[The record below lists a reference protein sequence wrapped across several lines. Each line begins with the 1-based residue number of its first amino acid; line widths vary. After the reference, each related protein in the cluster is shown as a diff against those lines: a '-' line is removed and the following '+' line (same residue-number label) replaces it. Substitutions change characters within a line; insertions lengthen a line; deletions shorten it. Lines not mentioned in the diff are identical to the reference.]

1 MKKTIKEILKID
13 TLTDFGFSVSYTDG
27 EGDVHNY
34 TVFNNE
40 NFRQLVRQRFGQ
52 RVYNDYEDDSTEED
66 FLDDFADTFATWKA
80 TRSDTYAR
88 RMYALSLHYDPL
100 ENYHSNEIREGS
112 FTHGKQTE
120 LSFDGRKDIQKDDSF
135 VEKSY
140 TGYKETTKDDSF
152 VDHTFTNYKE
162 TTTDDTYTEHSFTNY
177 KETTTDDTYTE
188 HSYTNYQ
195 ETNNIGQRQQTHNIS
210 ADDASTFVASD
221 QTTDAAAIDTKGI
234 AGSYKDQ
241 RGGTN
246 GIEKT
251 TTGSYKDQR
260 GGTNG
265 IEKSTSGSYKDQNGF
280 TQIGNERS
288 IVGTI
293 KDQKGFTN
301 GLVGEKVGKEIS
313 KDTGTDLDGYSLERW
328 GNIGVTT
335 SQQMLASD
343 LDFLKFDIV
352 MDAIR
357 EFLGGYT
364 YISAEVD

>member
-13 TLTDFGFSVSYTDG
+13 TLTDFGFPVSYTDE
-27 EGDVHNY
+27 EGTVHNY

-66 FLDDFADTFATWKA
+66 LLDDFAATFATWKA

-120 LSFDGRKDIQKDDSF
+120 LSFDGRKDIQKDDSY

-152 VDHTFTNYKE
+152 VDHTFSNYKE
-162 TTTDDTYTEHSFTNY
+162 
-177 KETTTDDTYTE
+177 KTTDDTYTE

-210 ADDASTFVASD
+210 ADDASTYVASD

-251 TTGSYKDQR
+251 T
-260 GGTNG
+260 
-265 IEKSTSGSYKDQNGF
+265 SGSYKDQNGF
-280 TQIGNERS
+280 DQIGNERS
-288 IVGTI
+288 ISGTI

-328 GNIGVTT
+328 GNIGTMT
-335 SQQMLASD
+335 SQMMLASD

>member
-1 MKKTIKEILKID
+1 MKKAIKEILKID

-66 FLDDFADTFATWKA
+66 LLDDFAATFASWKA

-162 TTTDDTYTEHSFTNY
+162 TTTDDTYTEHS
-177 KETTTDDTYTE
+177 
-188 HSYTNYQ
+188 YTNYQ

-210 ADDASTFVASD
+210 ADDASTYVASD
-221 QTTDAAAIDTKGI
+221 QTTDAATIDTKGI
-234 AGSYKDQ
+234 A
-241 RGGTN
+241 
-246 GIEKT
+246 
-251 TTGSYKDQR
+251 GSYKDQR

-288 IVGTI
+288 IAGTI

>member
-1 MKKTIKEILKID
+1 MKKTIKEILKTD

-34 TVFNNE
+34 TVFNNA

-52 RVYNDYEDDSTEED
+52 RVYNDYEDESTEEE
-66 FLDDFADTFATWKA
+66 FLDDFADTFAAWKA

-135 VEKSY
+135 VEKTY
-140 TGYKETTKDDSF
+140 TNYKETTKDDSF
-152 VDHTFTNYKE
+152 VDHTFT
-162 TTTDDTYTEHSFTNY
+162 DY

-188 HSYTNYQ
+188 HSYTNYL
-195 ETNNIGQRQQTHNIS
+195 ETNNIGQRQQTHVIS
-210 ADDASTFVASD
+210 ADDAAAYVPSD

-246 GIEKT
+246 GIEK
-251 TTGSYKDQR
+251 
-260 GGTNG
+260 
-265 IEKSTSGSYKDQNGF
+265 STSGSYKDQNGF
-280 TQIGNERS
+280 DQIGNERS
-288 IVGTI
+288 ITGSI

-301 GLVGEKVGKEIS
+301 GLVGEKQGKEIS

>member
-66 FLDDFADTFATWKA
+66 LLDDFAATFASWKA

-135 VEKSY
+135 VEKTY

-152 VDHTFTNYKE
+152 VDHT
-162 TTTDDTYTEHSFTNY
+162 FTNY

-210 ADDASTFVASD
+210 ADDASTYVASD

-251 TTGSYKDQR
+251 T
-260 GGTNG
+260 
-265 IEKSTSGSYKDQNGF
+265 SGSYKDQNGF
-280 TQIGNERS
+280 DQIGNERS
-288 IVGTI
+288 ISGTI

>member
-13 TLTDFGFSVSYTDG
+13 TLTDFGFPVSYTDE
-27 EGDVHNY
+27 EGTVHNY

-40 NFRQLVRQRFGQ
+40 NFRQLVKQRFGM
-52 RVYNDYEDDSTEED
+52 RVYNDYEDESTEED
-66 FLDDFADTFATWKA
+66 FLDDFADTFAAWKA

-120 LSFDGRKDIQKDDSF
+120 LSFDGRKDIQKDDSY

-152 VDHTFTNYKE
+152 VDHTFSNYKE
-162 TTTDDTYTEHSFTNY
+162 
-177 KETTTDDTYTE
+177 KTTDDTYTE

-210 ADDASTFVASD
+210 ADDASTYVASD

-251 TTGSYKDQR
+251 T
-260 GGTNG
+260 
-265 IEKSTSGSYKDQNGF
+265 SGSYKDQNGF
-280 TQIGNERS
+280 DQIGNERS
-288 IVGTI
+288 IVGSI

-364 YISAEVD
+364 YISSEVD

>member
-13 TLTDFGFSVSYTDG
+13 TLTDFGFPVTYTDG
-27 EGDVHNY
+27 EGVTHSY
-34 TVFNNE
+34 TVFNNAT
-40 NFRQLVRQRFGQ
+40 FRQLVKQRFGQ
-52 RVYNDYEDDSTEED
+52 RVYNDYEDDSQEED
-66 FLDDFADTFATWKA
+66 FLDDFADTFEAWRN

-100 ENYHSNEIREGS
+100 ENYHSHETREGS
-112 FTHGKQTE
+112 FTHGKKTE
-120 LSFDGRKDIQKDDSF
+120 VSFTDRKDIQKDDSYID
-135 VEKSY
+135 KTY
-140 TGYKETTKDDSF
+140 TGYKETTKDDSY
-152 VDHTFTNYKE
+152 VDHTFT
-162 TTTDDTYTEHSFTNY
+162 DY

-188 HSYTNYQ
+188 HSYNNYQ
-195 ETNNIGQRQQTHNIS
+195 ESTSIGARTQTHNVS
-210 ADDASTFVASD
+210 ADDSSAFVPSD
-221 QTTDAAAIDTKGI
+221 QTVDNATSDSKGI
-234 AGSYKDQ
+234 SGSYKDQ

-265 IEKSTSGSYKDQNGF
+265 IEKSTTGSYKDQNGF
-280 TQIGNERS
+280 NVIGNERS
-288 IVGTI
+288 ITGSI

-301 GLVGEKVGKEIS
+301 GLVNEKQGKETS
-313 KDTGTDLDGYSLERW
+313 TDSGTDLDGYTLERY
-328 GNIGVTT
+328 GNIGVMT

-343 LDFLKFDIV
+343 LEFLKFDIV

>member
-13 TLTDFGFSVSYTDG
+13 TLTDFGFPVSYTDE
-27 EGDVHNY
+27 EGTVHNY

-40 NFRQLVRQRFGQ
+40 NFRQLVRQRFGM
-52 RVYNDYEDDSTEED
+52 RVYNDYEDESTEEE
-66 FLDDFADTFATWKA
+66 FLDDFADTFAAWKA

-120 LSFDGRKDIQKDDSF
+120 LSFDGRKDIQKDDSY

-152 VDHTFTNYKE
+152 VDHTFSNYKE
-162 TTTDDTYTEHSFTNY
+162 
-177 KETTTDDTYTE
+177 KTTDDTYTE

-210 ADDASTFVASD
+210 ADDAASFVASD

-251 TTGSYKDQR
+251 T
-260 GGTNG
+260 
-265 IEKSTSGSYKDQNGF
+265 SGSYKDQNGF
-280 TQIGNERS
+280 DQIGNERS
-288 IVGTI
+288 IVGSI

-328 GNIGVTT
+328 GNIGTMT
-335 SQQMLASD
+335 SQMMLASD

>member
-1 MKKTIKEILKID
+1 MKKTIKEILKTD

-34 TVFNNE
+34 TVFNNA

-52 RVYNDYEDDSTEED
+52 RVYNDYEEDSTEEE
-66 FLDDFADTFATWKA
+66 FLDDFADTFAAWKA

-140 TGYKETTKDDSF
+140 TDYKETTKDDSF
-152 VDHTFTNYKE
+152 VDHT
-162 TTTDDTYTEHSFTNY
+162 FTNY

-195 ETNNIGQRQQTHNIS
+195 ETNNIGQRQQTHVIS
-210 ADDASTFVASD
+210 ADDSAAYVPSD

-246 GIEKT
+246 GIEK
-251 TTGSYKDQR
+251 
-260 GGTNG
+260 
-265 IEKSTSGSYKDQNGF
+265 STSGSYKDQNGF
-280 TQIGNERS
+280 DQIGNERS
-288 IVGTI
+288 ITGSI

-301 GLVGEKVGKEIS
+301 GLVGEKQGKEIS

>member
-13 TLTDFGFSVSYTDG
+13 TLTDFGFLVSYTDE
-27 EGDVHNY
+27 EGTVHNY

-40 NFRQLVRQRFGQ
+40 NFRQLVKQRFGM
-52 RVYNDYEDDSTEED
+52 RVYNDYEDESTEED
-66 FLDDFADTFATWKA
+66 FLDDFADTFAAWKA

-120 LSFDGRKDIQKDDSF
+120 LSFDGRKDIQKDDSY

-152 VDHTFTNYKE
+152 VDHTFSNYKE
-162 TTTDDTYTEHSFTNY
+162 
-177 KETTTDDTYTE
+177 KTTDDTYTE

-210 ADDASTFVASD
+210 ADDASTYVASD

-251 TTGSYKDQR
+251 T
-260 GGTNG
+260 
-265 IEKSTSGSYKDQNGF
+265 SGSYKDQNGF
-280 TQIGNERS
+280 DQIGNERS
-288 IVGTI
+288 IVGSI

-301 GLVGEKVGKEIS
+301 GIVVEKVGKEIS

>member
-13 TLTDFGFSVSYTDG
+13 TLTDFGFPVSYTDE
-27 EGDVHNY
+27 EGTVHNY

-66 FLDDFADTFATWKA
+66 LLDDFAATFASWKE

-120 LSFDGRKDIQKDDSF
+120 LSFDGRKDIQKDDSY

-152 VDHTFTNYKE
+152 VDHTFSNYKE
-162 TTTDDTYTEHSFTNY
+162 
-177 KETTTDDTYTE
+177 KTTDDTYTE

-210 ADDASTFVASD
+210 ADDASTYVASD

-251 TTGSYKDQR
+251 T
-260 GGTNG
+260 
-265 IEKSTSGSYKDQNGF
+265 SGSYKDQNGF
-280 TQIGNERS
+280 DQIGNERS
-288 IVGTI
+288 ISGTI

-328 GNIGVTT
+328 GNIGTMT
-335 SQQMLASD
+335 SQMMLASD

>member
-13 TLTDFGFSVSYTDG
+13 TLTDFGFPVSYTDE
-27 EGDVHNY
+27 EGTVHNY
-34 TVFNNE
+34 TVFNND

-66 FLDDFADTFATWKA
+66 LLDDFAATFASWKA

-120 LSFDGRKDIQKDDSF
+120 LSFDGRKDIQKDDSY
-135 VEKSY
+135 VEKTY

-152 VDHTFTNYKE
+152 VDHTFSNYKE
-162 TTTDDTYTEHSFTNY
+162 
-177 KETTTDDTYTE
+177 KTTDDTYTE

-210 ADDASTFVASD
+210 ADDASAFVASD

-246 GIEKT
+246 GIEA
-251 TTGSYKDQR
+251 
-260 GGTNG
+260 
-265 IEKSTSGSYKDQNGF
+265 F
-280 TQIGNERS
+280 PERS
-288 IVGTI
+288 KTRRDSRTVLSV
-293 KDQKGFTN
+293 K
-301 GLVGEKVGKEIS
+301 
-313 KDTGTDLDGYSLERW
+313 R
-328 GNIGVTT
+328 
-335 SQQMLASD
+335 
-343 LDFLKFDIV
+343 
-352 MDAIR
+352 
-357 EFLGGYT
+357 
-364 YISAEVD
+364 

>member
-13 TLTDFGFSVSYTDG
+13 TLTDFGFPVSYTDE
-27 EGDVHNY
+27 EGTVHSY

-66 FLDDFADTFATWKA
+66 LLDDFAATFASWKA

-152 VDHTFTNYKE
+152 VDHTFSNYKE
-162 TTTDDTYTEHSFTNY
+162 
-177 KETTTDDTYTE
+177 KTTDDTYTE

-210 ADDASTFVASD
+210 ADDAASFVASD

-251 TTGSYKDQR
+251 T
-260 GGTNG
+260 
-265 IEKSTSGSYKDQNGF
+265 SGSYKDQNGF
-280 TQIGNERS
+280 DQIGNERS
-288 IVGTI
+288 IVGSI

>member
-40 NFRQLVRQRFGQ
+40 NFRQLVKQRFGM
-52 RVYNDYEDDSTEED
+52 RVYNDYEDESTEED
-66 FLDDFADTFATWKA
+66 FLDDFADTFAAWKA

-120 LSFDGRKDIQKDDSF
+120 LSFDGRKDIQKDDSY

-152 VDHTFTNYKE
+152 VDHTFSNYKE
-162 TTTDDTYTEHSFTNY
+162 
-177 KETTTDDTYTE
+177 KTTDDTYTE

-210 ADDASTFVASD
+210 ADDASTYVASD

-251 TTGSYKDQR
+251 T
-260 GGTNG
+260 
-265 IEKSTSGSYKDQNGF
+265 SGSYKDQNGF
-280 TQIGNERS
+280 DQIGNERS
-288 IVGTI
+288 IVGSI

>member
-1 MKKTIKEILKID
+1 MKKTIKEILKTD

-34 TVFNNE
+34 TVFNNA

-52 RVYNDYEDDSTEED
+52 RVYNDYEEDSTEEE
-66 FLDDFADTFATWKA
+66 FLDDFADTFAAWKA

-120 LSFDGRKDIQKDDSF
+120 LSFDGRKDIQKDDSY

-140 TGYKETTKDDSF
+140 TDYKETTKDDSF

-162 TTTDDTYTEHSFTNY
+162 TTTDDTYTEHS
-177 KETTTDDTYTE
+177 
-188 HSYTNYQ
+188 YTNYL
-195 ETNNIGQRQQTHNIS
+195 ETNNIGQRQQTHVIS
-210 ADDASTFVASD
+210 ADDAATYVPSD
-221 QTTDAAAIDTKGI
+221 QTTDASAIDTKGI
-234 AGSYKDQ
+234 A
-241 RGGTN
+241 
-246 GIEKT
+246 
-251 TTGSYKDQR
+251 GSYKDQR

-280 TQIGNERS
+280 DQIGNERS
-288 IVGTI
+288 ITGTI

-301 GLVGEKVGKEIS
+301 GLVGEKQGKEIS
-313 KDTGTDLDGYSLERW
+313 KDSGTDLDGYTLERW
-328 GNIGVTT
+328 GNIGTLT
-335 SQQMLASD
+335 SQSMLASD
-343 LDFLKFDIV
+343 LEFLKFDIV